1 MDDES
6 TLEIDPF
13 GNKWWKNKN
22 GEYHRLNG
30 PAIELTDGTK
40 SWWQAGLKQR
50 LDGPAVEYA
59 NGDRFWFRRG
69 KKHRL
74 DGPAVEYASGEKH
87 WYNNDARHRLDGP
100 AIIMADGTPTWWI
113 QNTLYKTKQ
122 DYFDA
127 LPNRYKTKCLFS
139 RDFLNG

>member
-1 MDDES
+1 MHSKS
-6 TLEIDPF
+6 TLTIDLL
-13 GNKWWKNKN
+13 GNKFWKNKN

-30 PAIELTDGTK
+30 PAIELNDGTK
-40 SWWQAGLKQR
+40 SWWQAGLRQR
-50 LDGPAVEYA
+50 SDGPAVEYA

-100 AIIMADGTPTWWI
+100 AIIMADGTTTWWI
-113 QNTLYKTKQ
+113 HNTLYKTKQ

-127 LPNRYKTKCLFS
+127 LTNRYKTKCLFS